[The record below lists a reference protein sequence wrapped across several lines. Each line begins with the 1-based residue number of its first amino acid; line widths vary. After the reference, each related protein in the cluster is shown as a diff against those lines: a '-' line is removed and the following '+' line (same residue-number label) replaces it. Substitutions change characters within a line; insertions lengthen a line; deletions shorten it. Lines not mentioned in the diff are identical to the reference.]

1 MKILTIAISLTC
13 LTSCEISINKD
24 HVAEGTKLMSQG
36 DYFNADLEFDDALF
50 IDNNNLDALRGSY
63 YCALNMGYNDKALKR
78 ANKVIEL
85 RPDSSV
91 GYNDR
96 GTIYLVTKDYEKALA
111 DFETVIEKGT
121 DYPAIAYFNKA
132 EALRELNRFEE
143 AIKAYNIVIA
153 VDNKD
158 ARAYFKKGMAFIK
171 IGDKDS
177 ACISFNIAKGLG
189 DTKAEK
195 EIKSFCQ

>member
-1 MKILTIAISLTC
+1 MRIFITAVLLTC
-13 LTSCEISINKD
+13 LTSCQISINKD

-50 IDNNNLDALRGSY
+50 ADNNNLDALRGSY
-63 YCALNMGYNDKALKR
+63 YCALNMGYTDKALKR
-78 ANKVIEL
+78 ANKFIEL

-111 DFETVIEKGT
+111 DFNNVIEKGT

-132 EALRELNRFEE
+132 ESLRELNRFGE
-143 AIKAYNIVIA
+143 AIKSYNVVIA

-158 ARAYFKKGMAFIK
+158 SRAYFKKGIAFSK
-171 IGDKDS
+171 IGNKDS
-177 ACISFNIAKGLG
+177 ACISFKIAKDLG
-189 DTKAEK
+189 DTEAGK
-195 EIKSFCQ
+195 EMDSNCN

>member
-1 MKILTIAISLTC
+1 MRILIATVTLIC
-13 LTSCEISINKD
+13 LTSCQVSINKD
-24 HVAEGTKLMSQG
+24 HVAEGTRLMAQG

-50 IDNNNLDALRGSY
+50 ADNDNLDALRGSY

-78 ANKVIEL
+78 ANKFIEL

-96 GTIYLVTKDYEKALA
+96 GTIYLVTKDYEKALS
-111 DFETVIEKGT
+111 DFNNVIEKGT

-132 EALRELNRFEE
+132 ESLRELNRLEE
-143 AIKAYNIVIA
+143 AINCYNIVIG

-158 ARAYFKKGMAFIK
+158 AKAHFKKGMTFSK
-171 IGDKDS
+171 MGNKDS
-177 ACISFNIAKGLG
+177 ACFSYKTANELG
-189 DTKAEK
+189 DTEAGK
-195 EIKSFCQ
+195 EMKSNCN